1 MSPFYSPL
9 LLLLLLLLFI
19 LPLILANSEEDD
31 FDYVT
36 KTSDIKY
43 VKYIDKSD
51 MMLQASQVMPMT
63 RSAITCFLPDSARKP
78 DLTIFE
84 QPLDEEEESELE
96 VMSVVDLA
104 DTRRVKTL
112 YDCPMGFCS
121 MKTLY
126 RVIQPSSSLVK
137 VETTVAD
144 YHSED
149 PNMVGL
155 DIPSSCVPPTT
166 GGSGA
171 G

>member
-1 MSPFYSPL
+1 MSSCYSL
-9 LLLLLLLLFI
+9 LLILFFFPST
-19 LPLILANSEEDD
+19 LTNSEEES

-36 KTSDIKY
+36 KTNDIKY

-51 MMLQASQVMPMT
+51 MMIEASQVLPMT
-63 RSAITCFLPDSARKP
+63 SSAITCFLPDSARQP

-84 QPLDEEEESELE
+84 QPFDEEEESELE

-126 RVIQPSSSLVK
+126 RGIQPSSSLVK
-137 VETTVAD
+137 VQTTVAE

-155 DIPSSCVPPTT
+155 NIARYLRCVPPYP
-166 GGSGA
+166 GGA
-171 G
+171 GAG

>member
-1 MSPFYSPL
+1 MSPQYSL
-9 LLLLLLLLFI
+9 LLILFFFPMT
-19 LPLILANSEEDD
+19 LTNSEEDS

-36 KTSDIKY
+36 KTNDIKY

-51 MMLQASQVMPMT
+51 MMIQASQVMT
-63 RSAITCFLPDSARKP
+63 SSAITCFLPDSARQP

-84 QPLDEEEESELE
+84 QPFEEDEESELE

-126 RVIQPSSSLVK
+126 RGIQPTSSMVK
-137 VETTVAD
+137 VQTTLAE

-155 DIPSSCVPPTT
+155 NIPRYLSCVPPYP
-166 GGSGA
+166 GGA
-171 G
+171 GPG